1 MRLQKSALVEDV
13 QLEGVSPPCRIQS
26 SGYRGHYGL
35 QFVRTQLHL
44 VGLRS
49 EIAERALIN
58 LVSFARAINQI
69 NRVNAQPAKNIKG
82 LFSERPLQPR

>member
-1 MRLQKSALVEDV
+1 MHLHESTLVEDAR
-13 QLEGVSPPCRIQS
+13 LEGISLPCGDQS
-26 SGYRGHYGL
+26 VRDVRSFSHYGL

-58 LVSFARAINQI
+58 LVSFARVINQI

-82 LFSERPLQPR
+82 CF

>member
-1 MRLQKSALVEDV
+1 MHLQESTLVEDV
-13 QLEGVSPPCRIQS
+13 QIEGISLPCGDQS
-26 SGYRGHYGL
+26 IRDAHSFGHYGL
-35 QFVRTQLHL
+35 CFIRTQLHL

-58 LVSFARAINQI
+58 LVSFARVINQI

-82 LFSERPLQPR
+82 CF

>member
-1 MRLQKSALVEDV
+1 MHGSRAF
-13 QLEGVSPPCRIQS
+13 PCL
-26 SGYRGHYGL
+26 YGL

-58 LVSFARAINQI
+58 LVSFARVINPI

-82 LFSERPLQPR
+82 CFSDRPLQPR